1 MYNKI
6 NFVTRLYYIII
17 AILLFLIGLA
27 LLLTFFLII
36 TIPFALAVLA
46 WAGIFV
52 YLAIAGRPYSDFAAS
67 LRWPRS

>member
-1 MYNKI
+1 MYKKI

-17 AILLFLIGLA
+17 AILLFLVGSV

-36 TIPFALAVLA
+36 TIPFALAAWA

-52 YLAIAGRPYSDFAAS
+52 YLAVAGRPYSDFAAS